1 MKQKIICIAAFVV
14 AVLAGPQ
21 AFAQA
26 KDFEGFSI
34 AGGANIA
41 NSSFSRST
49 NTGGANT
56 SVTSTSTDAVLQ
68 AQYDYA
74 AGDTFLIGVGA
85 TLDLGEM
92 TFGRWVAS
100 NVALKMKDRYSL
112 YVAPGYALN
121 DTTLLYAKLAYISG
135 TFYDPYSI
143 VLPGTGLGVGL
154 KIKGG
159 SNVFYQLELSNS
171 DYANREYLDATDK
184 FGINALT
191 LSIGYKF

>member
-1 MKQKIICIAAFVV
+1 MKQTIAYIGALVA

-26 KDFEGFSI
+26 KSFEGFSI

-41 NSSFSRST
+41 NSNFGRTT
-49 NTGGANT
+49 NTGAANT
-56 SVTSTSTDAVLQ
+56 SVTSTSADAVLQ

-74 AGDTFLIGVGA
+74 AGEKFLIGVGA
-85 TLDLGEM
+85 TLDLGEL
-92 TFGRWVAS
+92 TFGQWMPS
-100 NVALKMKDRYSL
+100 NIALKMKDRYSL

-121 DTTLLYAKLAYISG
+121 NTTLVYAKLAYISG
-135 TFYDPYSI
+135 TFYDPHTI

-154 KIKGG
+154 KIMGG
-159 SNVFYQLELSNS
+159 SNVFYQIELSNS

-184 FGINALT
+184 FSINALT
-191 LSIGYKF
+191 LSVGYKF